1 MLYTIEDYKEKR
13 CTLDQV
19 GTEIPEP
26 VVRPSSGTPKET
38 VGLFMDAFHE
48 LGGLDELVRFGK
60 ANPGKFY
67 DQLLRL
73 LISMEAPKQ
82 SMQTSRDIEQQ
93 EDSEILEMSSADLKK
108 LLISK

>member
-26 VVRPSSGTPKET
+26 IVRPQSGTPKET
-38 VGLFMDAFHE
+38 VNLFMDAFHE

-73 LISMEAPKQ
+73 LISMDAPKQ
-82 SMQTSRDIEQQ
+82 SAQTSKDIEQMA
-93 EDSEILEMSSADLKK
+93 DSEVLGMSSAEIKK
-108 LLISK
+108 LLLEK